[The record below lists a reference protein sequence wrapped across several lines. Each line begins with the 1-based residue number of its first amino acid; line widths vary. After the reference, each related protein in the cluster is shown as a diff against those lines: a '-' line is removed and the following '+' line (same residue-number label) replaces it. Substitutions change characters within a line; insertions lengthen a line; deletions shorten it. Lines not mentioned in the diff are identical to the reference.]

1 MTSSQGTTVGGLK
14 TPVDVT
20 GSQASLT
27 QGNITLIQSTNE
39 SVTGISATM
48 TLGQHAE
55 IPGQIIGVSGLSIT
69 SSLGEEG
76 PITGNVAVTLTGIEL
91 TSSVGSPNITPW
103 SEIDLGVSNTWTVV
117 DLAA

>member
-1 MTSSQGTTVGGLK
+1 MGGLK

-20 GSQASLT
+20 GIQASMT
-27 QGNITLIQSTNE
+27 IGNISLVQTTTE
-39 SVTGISATM
+39 SVTGMSATM

-76 PITGNVAVTLTGIEL
+76 PISGDALVTPTGIQLTG
-91 TSSVGSPNITPW
+91 SVGSPNITAW

>member
-1 MTSSQGTTVGGLK
+1 
-14 TPVDVT
+14 
-20 GSQASLT
+20 
-27 QGNITLIQSTNE
+27 
-39 SVTGISATM
+39 M

-76 PITGNVAVTLTGIEL
+76 ASGDALVTPTGVQLTG
-91 TSSVGSPNITPW
+91 SVGSPNITAW
-103 SEIDLGVSNTWTVV
+103 AEIDLGVSNTWTTV

>member
-1 MTSSQGTTVGGLK
+1 
-14 TPVDVT
+14 
-20 GSQASLT
+20 
-27 QGNITLIQSTNE
+27 
-39 SVTGISATM
+39 VTGISATM

-76 PITGNVAVTLTGIEL
+76 ATGEAVVIPTGIEL
-91 TSSVGSPNITPW
+91 TGSVGSPNITAW
-103 SEIDLGVSNTWTVV
+103 AEIDLGVSNTWTVV

>member
-1 MTSSQGTTVGGLK
+1 
-14 TPVDVT
+14 
-20 GSQASLT
+20 
-27 QGNITLIQSTNE
+27 
-39 SVTGISATM
+39 M

-76 PITGNVAVTLTGIEL
+76 PITGDALVIPTGHTIDRI
-91 TSSVGSPNITPW
+91 SVGSPNITAW